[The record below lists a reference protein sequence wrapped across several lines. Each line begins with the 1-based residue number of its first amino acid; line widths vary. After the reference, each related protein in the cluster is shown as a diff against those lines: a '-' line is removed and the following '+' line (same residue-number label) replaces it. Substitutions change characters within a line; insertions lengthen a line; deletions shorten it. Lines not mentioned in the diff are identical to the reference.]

1 MLRLPGKTPLPA
13 AAAGRLEK
21 ADCCRLLQVP
31 GAAAGERHAFL
42 CPSLTSLNGVTLALS
57 LPQERTELGRGLVR
71 GLWFDQPLT
80 LWLCGAGTTLRAR
93 AWAYRCHIAGPVFTR
108 LLARA
113 NRRTPSATSP
123 APGSCWRRSG
133 GRRGSSLRPPSCCRT
148 ARRSCTWITRCCTQT
163 DEDSPPPR
171 LWRGGGLCVRVR
183 YRGAAWRPHSPDR
196 PDGWPSS
203 RAAGCKPRPRSPA
216 ETACPPAGCSPC

>member
-21 ADCCRLLQVP
+21 ADCRRLLQVP
-31 GAAAGERHAFL
+31 GASAGERHAFL

-80 LWLCGAGTTLRAR
+80 LWLCGAGTALRAR

-113 NRRTPSATSP
+113 READPAGDIACAWELLTEEWRETGKLPP
-123 APGSCWRRSG
+123 APE
-133 GRRGSSLRPPSCCRT
+133 L
-148 ARRSCTWITRCCTQT
+148 
-163 DEDSPPPR
+163 
-171 LWRGGGLCVRVR
+171 L
-183 YRGAAWRPHSPDR
+183 
-196 PDGWPSS
+196 PDGPQELHLDHPLLHTD
-203 RAAGCKPRPRSPA
+203 R
-216 ETACPPAGCSPC
+216 

>member
-93 AWAYRCHIAGPVFTR
+93 AWAYRCHSAGPVFTR

-113 NRRTPSATSP
+113 READPVGDIACAWELLAEEWRETGELPP
-123 APGSCWRRSG
+123 APE
-133 GRRGSSLRPPSCCRT
+133 L
-148 ARRSCTWITRCCTQT
+148 
-163 DEDSPPPR
+163 
-171 LWRGGGLCVRVR
+171 L
-183 YRGAAWRPHSPDR
+183 
-196 PDGWPSS
+196 PDG
-203 RAAGCKPRPRSPA
+203 
-216 ETACPPAGCSPC
+216 PPELHLDHPLLHTDR

>member
-31 GAAAGERHAFL
+31 GASAGERHAFL

-80 LWLCGAGTTLRAR
+80 LWLCGAGTTQEKITVKPPAQVKKYGTNHRRQTFAALLRLS
-93 AWAYRCHIAGPVFTR
+93 I
-108 LLARA
+108 LAVLYT
-113 NRRTPSATSP
+113 N
-123 APGSCWRRSG
+123 
-133 GRRGSSLRPPSCCRT
+133 
-148 ARRSCTWITRCCTQT
+148 
-163 DEDSPPPR
+163 
-171 LWRGGGLCVRVR
+171 
-183 YRGAAWRPHSPDR
+183 
-196 PDGWPSS
+196 
-203 RAAGCKPRPRSPA
+203 RPRK
-216 ETACPPAGCSPC
+216 